1 MSHFTYHVS
10 DLSAENQKQEG
21 LIFHLSPD
29 QAEVML
35 IINASELEALPSP
48 ALLEQAFEK
57 KGYAG
62 YHLHTAILHE
72 LCSLDLKALGQ
83 PLSRVIATRI
93 QTDLIIHLSDDHLKA
108 WMTLLPTPGALP
120 PSREEVI
127 ARLKKEKVVY
137 GLNEAVIQMA
147 VEQGHLKKS
156 LVAEGAPAHQGKS
169 AWFEYLLETALQRG
183 PRERAD
189 GSVDYRDL
197 NLVQNV
203 ELNTP
208 LMRKHPPEAGQAGR
222 KVTGEEIPPEMG
234 RDYHLIESVGSKIS
248 EQDKNLLVAARA
260 GRPVRLSRS
269 VKVED
274 MITVQEVGMETGNI
288 HFKGSVSVMG
298 SVRSGFQVKAG
309 GDIIVHGS
317 VEDAILDAGGSI
329 EVRGSIF
336 GRDQASLTAKGDIR
350 ASFIQ
355 NASVECF
362 GDLHITEGLF
372 HCEVRIMG
380 NIFIGMDGGKGQING
395 GNIWGANSLRVK
407 ILGSMASTA
416 TRVSLGEDPYLRQ
429 KLKDIDH
436 NLRHYKSE
444 LEQVIKS
451 IIYIRTRAREKSDEL
466 TGLEEKRSELLETV
480 NTLSEQ
486 ISNLHESLRL
496 SRSQC
501 ETYVT
506 EQLHAGVKLFFA
518 EIPFIVKE
526 DMGPSRLRLRDTSN
540 GLDVVW
546 APYTAR

>member
-10 DLSAENQKQEG
+10 DLSSENQKQEG
-21 LIFHLSPD
+21 VIFHLSPD
-29 QAEVML
+29 QSEVLL
-35 IINASELEALPSP
+35 IVNPSELEAPPSP
-48 ALLEQAFEK
+48 LLLEQAFEK

-62 YHLHTAILHE
+62 YHLNTGVLHE
-72 LCSLDLKALGQ
+72 VCSLDLNAQQQ
-83 PLSRVIATRI
+83 PLSRVVATRI
-93 QTDLIIHLSDDHLKA
+93 QTDLIVHISEDQLKA
-108 WMTLLPTPGALP
+108 WMTLLPTQGALP

-137 GLNEAVIQMA
+137 GLNEDVIQMA

-156 LVAEGAPAHQGKS
+156 LVAEGKPPQQGKS
-169 AWFEYLLETALQRG
+169 AWFEYLLETNFKQG

-203 ELNTP
+203 ELDAP
-208 LMRKHPPEAGQAGR
+208 LMRKHPPEHGQSGR
-222 KVTGEEIPPEMG
+222 KVTGEEIAPEMG

-248 EQDKNLLVAARA
+248 DQDKNLLVAARA

-269 VKVED
+269 VKVD
-274 MITVQEVGMETGNI
+274 DLITLKEVGLETGNI
-288 HFKGSVSVMG
+288 QFKGSVSVMG
-298 SVRSGFQVKAG
+298 SVRSGFQIKAG

-329 EVRGSIF
+329 EVLGSIF
-336 GRDQASLTAKGDIR
+336 GREQASLTAKGDIR
-350 ASFIQ
+350 ASFVQ
-355 NASVECF
+355 HAGVECF
-362 GDLHITEGLF
+362 GDLHISEGLF

-380 NIFIGMDGGKGQING
+380 NIFVGMNGGKGQING

-451 IIYIRTRAREKSDEL
+451 IIYIRTRAREKADEL

-518 EIPFIVKE
+518 EVPFLVKE

-546 APYTAR
+546 SPYAVR

>member
-1 MSHFTYHVS
+1 MSHFSYHVS
-10 DLSAENQKQEG
+10 DLSSESQNQEG
-21 LIFHLSPD
+21 VIFHLSPD
-29 QAEVML
+29 QSEVFLIVNPAEVTFPL
-35 IINASELEALPSP
+35 SPQSLEA
-48 ALLEQAFEK
+48 AFEK
-57 KGYAG
+57 KGFAG
-62 YHLHTAILHE
+62 YRLHQPLLHE
-72 LCSLDLKALGQ
+72 VCSLDWQTLRQ
-83 PLSRVIATRI
+83 PFSRVIATRI
-93 QTDLIIHLSDDHLKA
+93 QSDLIVQISDDQLKA
-108 WMTLLPTPGALP
+108 WMTLLPTEGAFP
-120 PSREEVI
+120 PSREEIV
-127 ARLKKEKVVY
+127 ARLKQENVHY
-137 GLNEAVIQMA
+137 GLNEDIIQMA

-156 LVAEGAPAHQGKS
+156 LVAEGEPAQQGKS
-169 AWFEYLLETALQRG
+169 AWFEYLLETNLKHG

-203 ELNTP
+203 EIDTP
-208 LMRKHPPEAGQAGR
+208 LMRKHPPEPGQPGR
-222 KVTGEEIPPEMG
+222 KVTGEILHPEMG

-274 MITVQEVGMETGNI
+274 MITLPEVGLETGNI

-298 SVRSGFQVKAG
+298 SVRSGFQIKAG

-336 GRDQASLTAKGDIR
+336 GREQASLTAKGDIS

-355 NASVECF
+355 HTSVECF
-362 GDLHITEGLF
+362 GDLHVSEGLF

-380 NIFIGMDGGKGQING
+380 NIFVGMNGGKGQING
-395 GNIWGANSLRVK
+395 GNIWGANSLRVR

-451 IIYIRTRAREKSDEL
+451 IIYIRTRAREKADEL
-466 TGLEEKRSELLETV
+466 TELEEKRSELLETV

-501 ETYVT
+501 ETIVT
-506 EQLHAGVKLFFA
+506 DQLHAGVKLFFA

-526 DMGPSRLRLRDTSN
+526 DMGPSRLRLRDTSQ

-546 APYTAR
+546 NPYHAR

>member
-1 MSHFTYHVS
+1 MSHSTYHVS
-10 DLSAENQKQEG
+10 DLSSENQKQEG
-21 LIFHLSPD
+21 LTFHLSPD
-29 QAEVML
+29 QSEVLL
-35 IINASELEALPSP
+35 IVNPSELESPPSLL
-48 ALLEQAFEK
+48 LLEQAFEK
-57 KGYAG
+57 KGFPG

-72 LCSLDLKALGQ
+72 LCSLDWKGLQQ
-83 PLSRVIATRI
+83 PFSRVIASRI
-93 QTDLIIHLSDDHLKA
+93 QTDLIVHISDDQLKA
-108 WMTLLPTPGALP
+108 WLTLLPATDAFP
-120 PSREEVI
+120 PSREELI

-137 GLNEAVIQMA
+137 GLNEAVLQLA

-156 LVAEGAPAHQGKS
+156 LVAEGLPAQQGKS
-169 AWFEYLLETALQRG
+169 AWFEYLLETNLQRG

-203 ELNTP
+203 DLDTP
-208 LMRKHPPEAGQAGR
+208 LMRKHPPEPGQPGR
-222 KVTGEEIPPEMG
+222 KVTGEEISPEMG

-269 VKVED
+269 VKVDD
-274 MITVQEVGMETGNI
+274 MITLQEVGLETGNVQ
-288 HFKGSVSVMG
+288 FKGSVSVMG
-298 SVRSGFQVKAG
+298 SVCSGFQIKAG

-350 ASFIQ
+350 AHFIQ

-362 GDLHITEGLF
+362 GDLHISEGLF

-380 NIFIGMDGGKGQING
+380 NIFVGMNGGKGQING

-407 ILGSMASTA
+407 ILGSMASSV

-451 IIYIRTRAREKSDEL
+451 IIYIRTRAREKADEL
-466 TGLEEKRSELLETV
+466 TGLEEKRGELLETV
-480 NTLSEQ
+480 NNLSEQ

-501 ETYVT
+501 ETFVS